1 MEKDHKQEEI
11 IKLFNKALFLLT
23 YNKVSFEDWYNLN
36 KAFEK
41 LISQNK
47 LNTNYMLRYATVLYT
62 SEVIILFDEEK
73 KLFEEK
79 TKQLSNLI
87 ETIISKKA
95 KTKKYDNREIIYQEI
110 YLKQNSKQTN
120 RIKQK

>member
-87 ETIISKKA
+87 ETIIIKKA
-95 KTKKYDNREIIYQEI
+95 KTKKYDNRELIYQEI

>member
-87 ETIISKKA
+87 ETIIIKKA
-95 KTKKYDNREIIYQEI
+95 KTKKYDNRELIYQEI

-120 RIKQK
+120 RIK

>member
-120 RIKQK
+120 RIK

>member
-23 YNKVSFEDWYNLN
+23 YNKVSFKDWYNLN

-87 ETIISKKA
+87 ETIIIKKA
-95 KTKKYDNREIIYQEI
+95 KTKKYDNRELIYQEI

>member
-87 ETIISKKA
+87 ETIIIKKA
-95 KTKKYDNREIIYQEI
+95 KTIKYDNRELIYQEI
-110 YLKQNSKQTN
+110 YLKQNLKQTN